1 MAAADLRDIGA
12 RLERSV
18 SAVAPLTDAA
28 TAAALR
34 AAQPGASAA
43 LERYRAWLA
52 ASADGLGPDVIV
64 GREAFTWYLRHVA
77 LVTHDPEELVRAAMQ
92 DYRRSVVAEAA
103 TRTRYREV
111 PEAPLAASAAA
122 ESAAEAA
129 AESAVRAFSEASGL
143 LSQPDSLRHYRF
155 APTPAY
161 LEPIAFLGVN
171 DDLTSIRR
179 VGDDATSYVP
189 EPTADLPY
197 FDAANARDPRLGIIH
212 EGAHSQQL
220 ALSWAQPNPL
230 RRHFIDSVANEGI
243 AHYNEELML
252 TAGLFADAPH
262 SQTIVHNFMRLRAL
276 RVVVDVNLA
285 TGVFSLPEAVD
296 FFVRM
301 VPMDVE
307 TATEETSYY
316 VATPGLA
323 MSYLV
328 GKHEVMRLVAD
339 AAVAA
344 ALDGAEFSLRDV
356 HDAVWR
362 NGNVPM
368 SLLRWELLGDRGDVD
383 VLDAAGPWWEAP
395 PGRSP
400 TSPRRE
406 VSSAGVAVAVS
417 VSAVVAVGCVGVAP
431 CGGVGIL
438 LGLER
443 RGFARADAD
452 AAGLAGDRPLLPES
466 VLLRPCR
473 PRSRRRR
480 ACRMHPSSSSP
491 RLPFASRPTI
501 THGGWIRR
509 GVDTGGRATPSVRQR
524 ARVPRGI
531 RVTDRGGARSE
542 LSERG
547 FGCPDRRDHRED
559 RHHRRN
565 RAHRD
570 EGHRAAHRPGTRG
583 RGRIA
588 EHGREHAH
596 RRGRRRGARG
606 RRRRD
611 RRVEL
616 AVVRG

>member
-1 MAAADLRDIGA
+1 M
-12 RLERSV
+12 
-18 SAVAPLTDAA
+18 
-28 TAAALR
+28 
-34 AAQPGASAA
+34 
-43 LERYRAWLA
+43 
-52 ASADGLGPDVIV
+52 
-64 GREAFTWYLRHVA
+64 
-77 LVTHDPEELVRAAMQ
+77 
-92 DYRRSVVAEAA
+92 
-103 TRTRYREV
+103 
-111 PEAPLAASAAA
+111 
-122 ESAAEAA
+122 
-129 AESAVRAFSEASGL
+129 RAFSEASGL

-161 LEPIAFLGVN
+161 LEPVAFLGVN

-301 VPMDVE
+301 VPMDVG

-383 VLDAAGPWWEAP
+383 VLDAAGPWWH
-395 PGRSP
+395 G
-400 TSPRRE
+400 
-406 VSSAGVAVAVS
+406 SAG
-417 VSAVVAVGCVGVAP
+417 
-431 CGGVGIL
+431 
-438 LGLER
+438 
-443 RGFARADAD
+443 
-452 AAGLAGDRPLLPES
+452 
-466 VLLRPCR
+466 
-473 PRSRRRR
+473 RRRR
-480 ACRMHPSSSSP
+480 HDAVGLVSLRRCRCRCRCRRRRSPSGASGSRRAAASGSSSGSNVVGSPAPTPTLPGSLGIVPSCPSPSSLAVPSSSAPSSRVP
-491 RLPFASRPTI
+491 GASVIIVSSTLACRLTI
-501 THGGWIRR
+501 THGGSIRR
-509 GVDTGGRATPSVRQR
+509 GVDTGGRSAPVGGAAQAR
-524 ARVPRGI
+524 ARP
-531 RVTDRGGARSE
+531 ARHPCHRS
-542 LSERG
+542 R
-547 FGCPDRRDHRED
+547 GCP
-559 RHHRRN
+559 
-565 RAHRD
+565 
-570 EGHRAAHRPGTRG
+570 
-583 RGRIA
+583 
-588 EHGREHAH
+588 
-596 RRGRRRGARG
+596 
-606 RRRRD
+606 
-611 RRVEL
+611 V
-616 AVVRG
+616 

>member
-111 PEAPLAASAAA
+111 PEAPLAASADA

-129 AESAVRAFSEASGL
+129 AEAEVRAFSESAGL

-179 VGDDATSYVP
+179 VGEDATSYVP

-383 VLDAAGPWWEAP
+383 LLDAAGPWWEAP

-400 TSPRRE
+400 RHHA
-406 VSSAGVAVAVS
+406 VSIVSRVAAAAVS
-417 VSAVVAVGCVGVAP
+417 VSAGRRRRV
-431 CGGVGIL
+431 
-438 LGLER
+438 R
-443 RGFARADAD
+443 RGRAVRRRRDPPRARTSWV
-452 AAGLAGDRPLLPES
+452 RPRRRRRCRARSGSSPPAR
-466 VLLRPCR
+466 VRPPWPCR
-473 PRSRRRR
+473 PRSCRRR
-480 ACRMHPSSSSP
+480 ACRMHPSSWPP
-491 RLPFASRPTI
+491 RLPRLSPQDHT
-501 THGGWIRR
+501 RR
-509 GVDTGGRATPSVRQR
+509 VDP
-524 ARVPRGI
+524 
-531 RVTDRGGARSE
+531 
-542 LSERG
+542 
-547 FGCPDRRDHRED
+547 
-559 RHHRRN
+559 
-565 RAHRD
+565 
-570 EGHRAAHRPGTRG
+570 
-583 RGRIA
+583 
-588 EHGREHAH
+588 
-596 RRGRRRGARG
+596 ARG
-606 RRRRD
+606 
-611 RRVEL
+611 
-616 AVVRG
+616 

>member
-1 MAAADLRDIGA
+1 MTSLATDLEHLGAEFWEWRDATSFRTADDIPRVERPAGWLPRFDRAAVDEFALALAGFAERWRAIDAEGLGARPVATQVDHRLLGAAMARVHWELAVLRNWERDAVFLTSQVLGPWFDLLLPPPPFDARRQSDLVRVLEAIPAAVEQAVANLEHAGVATLARVAAADLGDIGV

-18 SAVAPLTDAA
+18 SALVPLTDAA

-43 LERYRAWLA
+43 LERFRAWLA

-103 TRTRYREV
+103 TRTRYRGV
-111 PEAPLAASAAA
+111 PEAPLAASASA

-161 LEPIAFLGVN
+161 LEPVAFLGVN

-301 VPMDVE
+301 VPMDVG

-344 ALDGAEFSLRDV
+344 ALDGAEFSLRDL

-368 SLLRWELLGDRGDVD
+368 SLLRWELLGDRGDVE
-383 VLDAAGPWWEAP
+383 VLDAAGPWW
-395 PGRSP
+395 PGP
-400 TSPRRE
+400 
-406 VSSAGVAVAVS
+406 
-417 VSAVVAVGCVGVAP
+417 
-431 CGGVGIL
+431 
-438 LGLER
+438 
-443 RGFARADAD
+443 
-452 AAGLAGDRPLLPES
+452 
-466 VLLRPCR
+466 
-473 PRSRRRR
+473 
-480 ACRMHPSSSSP
+480 
-491 RLPFASRPTI
+491 
-501 THGGWIRR
+501 
-509 GVDTGGRATPSVRQR
+509 
-524 ARVPRGI
+524 
-531 RVTDRGGARSE
+531 
-542 LSERG
+542 
-547 FGCPDRRDHRED
+547 
-559 RHHRRN
+559 
-565 RAHRD
+565 
-570 EGHRAAHRPGTRG
+570 
-583 RGRIA
+583 
-588 EHGREHAH
+588 
-596 RRGRRRGARG
+596 
-606 RRRRD
+606 
-611 RRVEL
+611 
-616 AVVRG
+616 

>member
-1 MAAADLRDIGA
+1 MARRHLVPHVRRHPARRAAGGLAAALRPAAVEEFRLALAGFAERWRAIDAEGLGALPVATQVDHRLLGAALARVHWELEVLRNWERDAVFLTSQVLGPWFDLLLPPPPFEARRQSDLVRVLEAIPAAVEQAIANLERAGVATLARVAAADLRDIGA
-12 RLERSV
+12 RLARRSPRWCRWRMPRPPPR
-18 SAVAPLTDAA
+18 S
-28 TAAALR
+28 R
-34 AAQPGASAA
+34 EAQPAASDA

-52 ASADGLGPDVIV
+52 ASADRLGPDVIV

-77 LVTHDPEELVRAAMQ
+77 LVTADPEELVRAAMQ
-92 DYRRSVVAEAA
+92 DYRRSVVAEA
-103 TRTRYREV
+103 RD
-111 PEAPLAASAAA
+111 AARGTARCPRRRSRRSAEA
-122 ESAAEAA
+122 ESAAAGRRRGRGA
-129 AESAVRAFSEASGL
+129 RRSPRRPGL

-161 LEPIAFLGVN
+161 LEPVAFLGVN

-179 VGDDATSYVP
+179 VDEDATSYVP
-189 EPTADLPY
+189 EPAADLPY
-197 FDAANARDPRLGIIH
+197 FDAASARDPRLGIIH

-285 TGVFSLPEAVD
+285 TGAFSLPEAVD

-307 TATEETSYY
+307 TATEETAYY

-368 SLLRWELLGDRGDVD
+368 SLQRWELLGDRGDVD
-383 VLDAAGPWWEAP
+383 LLDAAGPWWESP

-400 TSPRRE
+400 LT
-406 VSSAGVAVAVS
+406 
-417 VSAVVAVGCVGVAP
+417 
-431 CGGVGIL
+431 
-438 LGLER
+438 
-443 RGFARADAD
+443 
-452 AAGLAGDRPLLPES
+452 
-466 VLLRPCR
+466 
-473 PRSRRRR
+473 
-480 ACRMHPSSSSP
+480 
-491 RLPFASRPTI
+491 
-501 THGGWIRR
+501 
-509 GVDTGGRATPSVRQR
+509 TP
-524 ARVPRGI
+524 
-531 RVTDRGGARSE
+531 
-542 LSERG
+542 
-547 FGCPDRRDHRED
+547 
-559 RHHRRN
+559 
-565 RAHRD
+565 
-570 EGHRAAHRPGTRG
+570 
-583 RGRIA
+583 
-588 EHGREHAH
+588 
-596 RRGRRRGARG
+596 
-606 RRRRD
+606 
-611 RRVEL
+611 
-616 AVVRG
+616 